1 MLQRSHSDSLQ
12 CILNGMLLV
21 QWLSFD
27 IWRCLG
33 AVKGARIFWGRY
45 LFLSVTI
52 ILINAIGLP
61 FGLSN
66 QENSNSYEEGGA
78 LIVKEPNSSF
88 LPSIGLCNEDN
99 IERFGASS
107 SDDKDDAPAIMAAL
121 REYGSACI
129 PDSGTFLVSQVRL
142 TSRQKLYGK
151 GKITSKKNI
160 DRVKYKSLIIA
171 DGASN
176 LLIKGIKLKG
186 GSGSPNTGILLNN
199 VVDSKISG
207 VSISNFHANNAIV
220 RGISVQDSRGIEI
233 VNASFSDLYSKPNGI
248 GGDSVGAT
256 RAVWINGSK
265 SVKIFDS
272 VFKEIYSFEDGDCIQ
287 LAGTEDAIVKGN
299 AFVNCGKRAIKIS
312 DSRHDVSRR
321 NIVENNTIISIMNP
335 KDNSLHRCANSAIS
349 VQTGVGNIV
358 RENFIYLNNTVYG
371 VDLMFPESKQHEILN
386 NTIIINNLN
395 DCRGFGRRPA
405 IAVDSNL
412 AKIHGNNIRLSHGG
426 FGIYIGSKSRKASV
440 SKNIIVNGNIEVHS
454 DSSLR
459 NNFVVSTL
467 RYGAIE
473 LYSGGSEIVN
483 NAVMSDVKL
492 YLGLASRLKC
502 SESYVD
508 FIFRENDYSGS
519 FSCKEEV
526 KNDK

>member
-1 MLQRSHSDSLQ
+1 M
-12 CILNGMLLV
+12 
-21 QWLSFD
+21 
-27 IWRCLG
+27 
-33 AVKGARIFWGRY
+33 FWGRY
-45 LFLSVTI
+45 LYFFVTI
-52 ILINAIGLP
+52 ILISAIGIP
-61 FGLSN
+61 FCFSN

-78 LIVKEPNSSF
+78 FIVKKSNSSF
-88 LPSIGLCNEDN
+88 LSSIDLCNEDN

-142 TSRQKLYGK
+142 ISSQKLYGK
-151 GKITSKKNI
+151 GKITSKANI

-171 DGASN
+171 DRASD
-176 LLIKGIKLKG
+176 LLIQGIRLKG
-186 GSGSPNTGILLNN
+186 GSDSPNTGILLSN

-207 VSISNFHANNAIV
+207 VSVYNFHANNGLV
-220 RGISVQDSRGIEI
+220 RGISLQGSRGIEI
-233 VNASFSDLYSKPNGI
+233 VNASFSDLYSKPNSI

-256 RAVWINGSK
+256 RAIWINGTK
-265 SVKIFDS
+265 NVKIFDS

-287 LAGTEDAIVKGN
+287 LAGTEDAVIKGN
-299 AFVNCGKRAIKIS
+299 SFFNCGKRAIKIS
-312 DSRHDVSRR
+312 DGRHEVSRR
-321 NIVENNTIISIMNP
+321 NIVENNIIVSIMKP
-335 KDNSLHRCANSAIS
+335 KENNLHRCAYSAIS

-426 FGIYIGSKSRKASV
+426 FGIYVGSKSQKVSV
-440 SKNIIVNGNIEVHS
+440 SKNILVNGNIEVHS

-459 NNFVVSTL
+459 DNLVVSAL

-473 LYSGGSEIVN
+473 LYSRGSDIVN
-483 NAVMSDVKL
+483 NSFVSGANL

-502 SESYVD
+502 SGLYVD
-508 FIFRENDYSGS
+508 SLFRKNDFSGS
-519 FSCKEEV
+519 FSCEEEV
-526 KNDK
+526 KNVK